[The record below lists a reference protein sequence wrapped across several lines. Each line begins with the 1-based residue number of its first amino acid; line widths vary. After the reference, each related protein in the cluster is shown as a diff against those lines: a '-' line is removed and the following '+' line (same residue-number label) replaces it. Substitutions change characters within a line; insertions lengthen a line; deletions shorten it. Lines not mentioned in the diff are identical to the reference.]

1 MSATLVNTSRTAES
15 GCPSILFG
23 RFITDRCLS
32 QEDTSM
38 RVAPLRARNST
49 DRRHRR
55 STFNSAAS
63 RPHFEIA
70 LVLVRLDHIASRIVN
85 ADHSIM

>member
-1 MSATLVNTSRTAES
+1 
-15 GCPSILFG
+15 
-23 RFITDRCLS
+23 
-32 QEDTSM
+32 
-38 RVAPLRARNST
+38 VAPLRARNST